1 MQIFVKINI
10 SNCTGFTLSFPVE
23 NNAGRRRIGDLT
35 LSVRRGDTFPV
46 ICIPFPGIVFDPRN
60 RYRIERL
67 SVISFLFKL
76 YRFGHTC
83 CSIDHRCRSD
93 FEICLTHIGDVN
105 GFMTSFNI
113 LQQSRHQ
120 NCSKNPH
127 NHRGNQKFN
136 KRKSIYFIL
145 NFTHNN
151 LHAPLAASLHK
162 GNTA

>member
-1 MQIFVKINI
+1 MQIFVKVNT
-10 SNCTGFTLSFPVE
+10 SNCTGFALPFPVE
-23 NNAGRRRIGDLT
+23 NDAGRRRIGDLT
-35 LSVRRGDTFPV
+35 LSVRRGNTLPV

-67 SVISFLFKL
+67 PVISFLLKL
-76 YRFGHTC
+76 YRSGHTC

-105 GFMTSFNI
+105 GFMASFNI
-113 LQQSRHQ
+113 LQQSGHQ

-136 KRKSIYFIL
+136 KRKSFYFIL
-145 NFTHNN
+145 SFTHNN
-151 LHAPLAASLHK
+151 CHAPFS
-162 GNTA
+162 GITAQGKQ